1 MLYCADGPRIENLC
15 KERNTGQNSL
25 LEFTQSILNEKKE
38 VISKLRSEKTQI
50 NNQLIT
56 CETKLELQ
64 EKMCKEQQGK
74 LEGQNIILSKLENEK
89 NQINGQ
95 LESCRTEQ
103 TELQDKQ
110 SNLRE
115 GFKKKKKINGIFHLG
130 I

>member
-1 MLYCADGPRIENLC
+1 MLYCPDGPRIENLC

-64 EKMCKEQQGK
+64 EKMYKEQQGK

-89 NQINGQ
+89 NQINDQ

-103 TELQDKQ
+103 RELQDKQ

-115 GFKKKKKINGIFHLG
+115 GFKKKKS
-130 I
+130 